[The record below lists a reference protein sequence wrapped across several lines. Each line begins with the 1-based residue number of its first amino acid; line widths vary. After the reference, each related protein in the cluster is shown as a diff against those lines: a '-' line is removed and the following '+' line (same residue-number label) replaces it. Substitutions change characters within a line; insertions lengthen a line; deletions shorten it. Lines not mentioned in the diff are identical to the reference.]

1 MFAIIP
7 LYEKIKYSEMMIML
21 AFLKS
26 EGTPQG
32 AYSWQHL
39 TFVGAL
45 MVVMVLS
52 AVLLGKYFKKKGY
65 EAKNKV
71 LIWTAFLIDGIEIF
85 KMVLYCILYSS
96 FEPIKQLLPL
106 FLCSIQLIAI
116 PVAAFSKGKL
126 KNAALDFV
134 CIFGIIGALAGTFGA
149 AQIYDAH
156 PVISFHNIHSGLTH
170 GLAGFASLYIFFSG
184 MASMRKE
191 NISVCLCILT
201 SFCIVAYIACITLD
215 YNYMFLLR
223 GDGTPYDIFYNLVG
237 GHPFFYPVLVV
248 ALFYVYAFVFYGIY
262 FAIKNASRKVVLK
275 EVKES
280 TVEEVVEVAD
290 AASANEE
297 ETL

>member
-1 MFAIIP
+1 
-7 LYEKIKYSEMMIML
+7 ML
-21 AFLKS
+21 EFLKS

-39 TFVGAL
+39 TFVGVL
-45 MVVMVLS
+45 MVTMVLS
-52 AVLLGKYFKKKGY
+52 AVLLGRHFKKKGY
-65 EAKNKV
+65 EAKNRV
-71 LIWTAFLIDGIEIF
+71 LIWTAFIIDGIEIF
-85 KMVLYCILYSS
+85 KMVLYCILQNS
-96 FEPIKQLLPL
+96 FDPIRQLLPL

-116 PVAAFSKGKL
+116 PVAAFSKGRL

-134 CIFGIIGALAGTFGA
+134 FIFGIIGALAGTFGA

-170 GLAGFASLYIFFSG
+170 GLAGFASLYIAFSG
-184 MASMRKE
+184 MISMRKE

-201 SFCIVAYIACITLD
+201 SFCLVAYIACITLD

-248 ALFYVYAFVFYGIY
+248 GLFFVYAFAF
-262 FAIKNASRKVVLK
+262 
-275 EVKES
+275 
-280 TVEEVVEVAD
+280 
-290 AASANEE
+290 
-297 ETL
+297 